1 MQASLTLV
9 CLLGLRVVRLADL
22 LAAVESDEALARHG
36 LTEASTDLMYSSY
49 LLPLLQSRHQSG
61 PVALHH
67 LDLGA
72 VLQSAWST
80 FLEEVA
86 DSNTPV
92 TQVQFCAAADM
103 LGLHCNFA

>member
-1 MQASLTLV
+1 MTLV

-22 LAAVESDEALARHG
+22 LAAVESNEALARHG
-36 LTEASTDLMYSSY
+36 LTEASTDLIYSNY
-49 LLPLLQSRHQSG
+49 LLSLLQSRHQSG

-72 VLQSAWST
+72 VLQSAWSS

-86 DSNTPV
+86 GSKTPV
-92 TQVQFCAAADM
+92 TQVQASAAADM
-103 LGLHCNFA
+103 DCIAVAHG